1 MFRRNPEEL
10 VWLVFVLVVGAAFAV
25 SSTTLFAARLT
36 AESHAG
42 RFDAPYDIV
51 WALCCAA
58 MLFTLAY
65 YVRTTVDF
73 LRRTVRIDAEGISV
87 GDERIDWGALVEV
100 REQTIR
106 RRFHVF
112 HRLELVRS
120 ADDWVPVTSALIA
133 DYAGFVERLR
143 ADAPDVPWT
152 VQGTDR

>member
-106 RRFHVF
+106 KALWITEPRRARH
-112 HRLELVRS
+112 LWGLPS
-120 ADDWVPVTSALIA
+120 ARQDSGAMPVPAT
-133 DYAGFVERLR
+133 
-143 ADAPDVPWT
+143 
-152 VQGTDR
+152 